1 VMNTNLELQEAIREL
16 NAGTFIKQSAT
27 V

>member
-1 VMNTNLELQEAIREL
+1 MNTNGELQQAIREL
-16 NAGTFIKQSAT
+16 NAGTFIKESAN